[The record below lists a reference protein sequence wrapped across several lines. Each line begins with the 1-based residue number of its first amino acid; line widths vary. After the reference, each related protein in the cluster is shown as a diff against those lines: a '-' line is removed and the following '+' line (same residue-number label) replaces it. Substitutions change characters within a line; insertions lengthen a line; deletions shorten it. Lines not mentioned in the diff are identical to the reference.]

1 MSNWKRYDRREML
14 NLLSMLGAMGAVSLL
29 LGGCAPVTLCSG
41 VRKVTGEVLINGQRI
56 TSKQLTAT
64 GRLKVPNDASL
75 STGPDGSAVFV
86 VGKDAFL
93 LHKNSRVVL
102 TPAASTKPNEISG
115 FQLSFGAILSVFARG
130 KRMLRTPTAVIAIR
144 GTGAYLE
151 SDSEKTYICTC
162 YGTSHLQIKETPGIT
177 ETVTTQHHEAPRFIY
192 AAEKRIALAPMFN
205 HSDQELMMLEE
216 LVGRVPPFLKS
227 DGSVH
232 DEYEY

>member
-162 YGTSHLQIKETPGIT
+162 YGTSQKTPGIT

-205 HSDQELMMLEE
+205 HSDQELIMLEE

-227 DGSVH
+227 DGSVR